1 MAVVKEYQGLQK
13 IKGPLIF
20 IENIK
25 NVGFEE
31 MVEITH
37 PNGERR
43 HGRVLEVGSDI
54 AVVEV
59 FEGTS
64 GLNTTTTK
72 VRFLGESLRLPV
84 TTDML
89 GRVFNGIGLPIDG
102 GAEPITDIHR
112 DINGAPINPIIRE
125 YPRDFI
131 QTGISTIDMM
141 NTLVRGQKLP
151 IFSGSGLP
159 HNQLAAQIVRQAKI
173 LGEQEEFAVVF
184 AAVGV
189 KHDVAEVFRK
199 SFQESGALKNVVMF
213 LNLADDPSIE
223 RLVTPRCA
231 LTMAEF
237 MAFDKGMH
245 VLVVITDMTNY
256 CESLREISTSKGEVP
271 SRKGYPGYLYSD
283 LSSIFERAGRIKGLN
298 GSITQIPI
306 LTMPNDDIT
315 HPIPDLTGYI
325 TEGQIV
331 LSRDL
336 DKKGIYPPVNV
347 LPSLSRLM
355 NDGIGEGKT
364 REDHAGLSSQLYSG
378 YATTKQVEM
387 LASVI
392 GEEELS
398 KVDKKYLEF
407 GQQFEDTYIRQGIDE
422 DRTIFNSMER
432 GWELLSVLPRAELVR
447 VKEEQIDKYLPK
459 VLEE

>member
-1 MAVVKEYQGLQK
+1 MAVVKEYEGLQK

-37 PNGERR
+37 PNGEKR

-72 VRFLGESLRLPV
+72 VRFLGEALRLPV

-131 QTGISTIDMM
+131 QTGISSIDMM

-213 LNLADDPSIE
+213 LNLADDPSI
-223 RLVTPRCA
+223 
-231 LTMAEF
+231 
-237 MAFDKGMH
+237 
-245 VLVVITDMTNY
+245 
-256 CESLREISTSKGEVP
+256 
-271 SRKGYPGYLYSD
+271 
-283 LSSIFERAGRIKGLN
+283 
-298 GSITQIPI
+298 
-306 LTMPNDDIT
+306 
-315 HPIPDLTGYI
+315 
-325 TEGQIV
+325 
-331 LSRDL
+331 
-336 DKKGIYPPVNV
+336 
-347 LPSLSRLM
+347 
-355 NDGIGEGKT
+355 
-364 REDHAGLSSQLYSG
+364 
-378 YATTKQVEM
+378 
-387 LASVI
+387 
-392 GEEELS
+392 
-398 KVDKKYLEF
+398 
-407 GQQFEDTYIRQGIDE
+407 
-422 DRTIFNSMER
+422 
-432 GWELLSVLPRAELVR
+432 
-447 VKEEQIDKYLPK
+447 
-459 VLEE
+459 